1 VFLSRSSV
9 FAFLGRTLLAFPVAL
24 ALWYLASPWLDAL
37 AANVARPAIA
47 VMSGGT
53 VAPPAMRERTYFKIR
68 LQAPYAG
75 ARTAPP
81 VEAEADVNVSL
92 YTFGIALF
100 AALSAAAAFSRR
112 ALPVAVGLAVLAL
125 LPAWGVAFDVMK
137 QLATTRELAPY
148 LGFSEATRAAI
159 ALAFQVGS
167 LLMPTLAPVA
177 LWVALN
183 HHDISTR
190 AGGKYSPATTS
201 SLGS

>member
-1 VFLSRSSV
+1 MFASRGAV
-9 FAFLGRTLLAFPVAL
+9 LAFLGRTLLALPVAL
-24 ALWYLASPWLDAL
+24 ALWYLASPWLDAF
-37 AANVARPAIA
+37 AANVARAPIA
-47 VMSGGT
+47 WMSGGT
-53 VAPPAMRERTYFKIR
+53 VAAPEMRAPRAYFKVR

-81 VEAEADVNVSL
+81 AEAEMDVNVSL

-100 AALSAAAAFSRR
+100 AALSAAAKFARR
-112 ALPVAVGLAVLAL
+112 AVPIAAGLVVLAL

-148 LGFSEATRAAI
+148 LGFSEATRTAI

-167 LLMPTLAPVA
+167 LLLPTLAPAV

-183 HHDISTR
+183 FR
-190 AGGKYSPATTS
+190 A
-201 SLGS
+201 LR